1 MNVESYQAT
10 LAAAVRRWFAD
21 AKVEVTTSAETMAV
35 SLFVLG
41 RTPQAGLVRRVPL
54 LGEPLVVEAR
64 AREVAQALLEE
75 LGVHRLVLRRRA
87 RQRFA
92 PELCPDVI
100 LVDRRGRVTVE
111 RAHHLLETRAS
122 LDEYLRAHQL
132 VESDLRPA

>member
-1 MNVESYQAT
+1 MNVESYE
-10 LAAAVRRWFAD
+10 LALRAAVRRWFAH
-21 AKVEVTTSAETMAV
+21 ARVEVTTSAETMAV
-35 SLFVLG
+35 SLFVMG

-54 LGEPLVVEAR
+54 MGEPEVIEAR

-75 LGVHRLVLRRRA
+75 LGVHRLVLRRQA
-87 RQRFA
+87 RQRFPA
-92 PELCPDVI
+92 ELCPDAI

-111 RAHHLLETRAS
+111 RAHQLLETRAS